1 MRVCKYDCLSV
12 FGLALLKCR
21 SNIERKV
28 HGNRF
33 HADFPWKV
41 GKNQKYVS
49 HVTTQIIGNGGSPF
63 ESITAKN
70 CKCHIPFG
78 LILTHPSIF
87 LAVIKA
93 LHHKRIFS
101 RPYVS
106 RTVSVYL
113 YHNRLCRY
121 LLW

>member
-28 HGNRF
+28 HSNRF

-70 CKCHIPFG
+70 RKCHIPFG

-93 LHHKRIFS
+93 LHHKRIFFVHMS
-101 RPYVS
+101 QGRFP
-106 RTVSVYL
+106 VYL